1 MSECFELSDNEL
13 AYNSYS
19 EDDLI
24 VYFHLLFQELKE
36 NGFLWQDKNGIRY
49 KKNQL
54 KKDKRYLRNIIK
66 YAKSHLRPNEQ
77 IKELEQLLKESK

>member
-36 NGFLWQDKNGIRY
+36 NGFLWQDKNGIKY

-54 KKDKRYLRNIIK
+54 RKDKRYLRNIIK
-66 YAKSHLRPNEQ
+66 YAKSHLRPDEQ
-77 IKELEQLLKESK
+77 IKELEQLLKEEK